1 MTRNNHPLDRI
12 LGRLDNL
19 DSINLQNLVQRL
31 ARERHLLETVFNTIQ
46 EGILVIT
53 PYGIIEY
60 GNEAAARLIGVPR
73 KQLDQSLLWKLVPD
87 LTSVLEIKADTPLET
102 FSIHSHELEIHYPEK
117 RFIRFSLLPFEAM
130 GDEEQ
135 ETQPRLAV
143 ILTDITQE
151 KISTHETLENEKVS
165 SILLLAAGVA
175 HELGNPLN
183 SLTIHLQLMKRQLER
198 LGETPI
204 HAKMESSL
212 GVCINEVER
221 LDEIIR
227 SFLEAVRPTQPD
239 FSEVDL
245 LELVEEVLEVLQVE
259 INNRGIQVDIVV
271 KNPLPLVMADRNQIK
286 QAIFN
291 VVKNAMEAM
300 PADGALQISTRNDDE
315 FVYLQFADTGNGIQ
329 QEDLNQVF
337 RPYFTTKKEGHG
349 LGLMII
355 QRIMRDHGGQVGID
369 SRQGVGTVVSLQFPQ
384 KQRRVR
390 LLQADSENS

>member
-1 MTRNNHPLDRI
+1 MTRNTHPLDRL

-19 DSINLQNLVQRL
+19 DSVNLQNLVQRL

-53 PYGIIEY
+53 PYGVIEY

-87 LTSVLEIKADTPLET
+87 LTSVLEIKTDTPLET
-102 FSIHSHELEIHYPEK
+102 SSIHSHELEINYPEK
-117 RFIRFSLLPFEAM
+117 RFIRFSLLPFEAL
-130 GDEEQ
+130 GEEQ
-135 ETQPRLAV
+135 ERQPRLAV

-151 KISTHETLENEKVS
+151 KISTHEMLENEKVS

-212 GVCINEVER
+212 GICVNEVER

-227 SFLEAVRPTQPD
+227 NFLEAVRPSQPD
-239 FSEVDL
+239 YSEVDL
-245 LELVEEVLEVLQVE
+245 LALVEEVLKVLQVE
-259 INNRGIQVDIVV
+259 INNRGIRIDIVV
-271 KNPLPLVMADRNQIK
+271 KDPLPPVMADRNQIK

-291 VVKNAMEAM
+291 VIKNAMEAM
-300 PADGALQISTRNDDE
+300 PGDGALQISTRNDDE
-315 FVYLQFADTGNGIQ
+315 FVYLQFADTGTGIQ
-329 QEDLNQVF
+329 QENLNRVF

-355 QRIMRDHGGQVGID
+355 QRIMRDHGGQVGLD
-369 SRQGVGTVVSLQFPQ
+369 SRPGLGTVVSLQFPQ

-390 LLQADSENS
+390 LLQSD